1 MKNSRT
7 TAGIAAAAALATGLV
22 LAGTES
28 ATAAPQC
35 ISSPTQL
42 EQSLQ
47 QAVAAERSADSGE
60 LAPTTVGRV

>member
-1 MKNSRT
+1 MKNSRR
-7 TAGIAAAAALATGLV
+7 TAGAAAAAALATGLV
-22 LAGTES
+22 LAGAAS

-47 QAVAAERSADSGE
+47 QAVALERAADTGE
-60 LAPTTVGRV
+60 LAPTSVGRM